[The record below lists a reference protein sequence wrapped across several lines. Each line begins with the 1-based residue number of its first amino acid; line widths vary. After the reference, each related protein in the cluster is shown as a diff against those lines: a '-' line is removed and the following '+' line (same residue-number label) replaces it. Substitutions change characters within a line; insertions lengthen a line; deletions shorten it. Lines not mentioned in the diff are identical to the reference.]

1 MVGQN
6 KKYTNFYNKVTGME
20 ILKLLLLSSLL
31 SIIGCQSA
39 SKLPPIRTAESV
51 DLKKFAGDW
60 YVIGNI
66 PTFIETE
73 AYNAMETYG
82 EPANG
87 RIETTF
93 SFNKGGFNGERKTYH
108 PTAFIQ
114 ENSGHA
120 VWGMQFVWPI
130 KAEYR
135 IVYIDPDYEFTIIG
149 RTKRDYVWL
158 MARQPVISDT
168 DYQRLISII
177 KEEGYDLTKVRR
189 VPQQPRQ

>member
-1 MVGQN
+1 MRL
-6 KKYTNFYNKVTGME
+6 
-20 ILKLLLLSSLL
+20 LKILLLTSLL

-39 SKLPPIRTAESV
+39 SNLPPIRTAESV
-51 DLKKFAGDW
+51 DLKKFTGDW
-60 YVIGNI
+60 YVLANI

-73 AYNAMETYG
+73 AYNAMETYS
-82 EPANG
+82 EPADG
-87 RIETTF
+87 KIATTF
-93 SFNKGGFNGERKTYH
+93 SFNEGSFSGERKTYH

-114 ENSGHA
+114 ENSGNA
-120 VWGMQFVWPI
+120 VWGMQFIWPI

-168 DYQRLISII
+168 DYQRLIGII
-177 KEEGYDLTKVRR
+177 EEEGYDLTKIRR
-189 VPQQPRQ
+189 VPQQPAQ